1 MWQCLVVSVTVRGP
15 VLFYF
20 LFFSIVLLFSTSF
33 KPWLQM
39 SVLTITCPSFVQNL
53 YHGLFIGILCVHM
66 YLDILVNLVNISKF
80 LLLSLCVWTEI
91 FLRTVAN
98 YLPVTCIVL
107 PHVLLLQKRTMFF
120 PVTRIY
126 LLGKTLICNSYI
138 TISNVSDNAFKVEER
153 ARRPP
158 GPIKIGS

>member
-1 MWQCLVVSVTVRGP
+1 M
-15 VLFYF
+15 
-20 LFFSIVLLFSTSF
+20 
-33 KPWLQM
+33 
-39 SVLTITCPSFVQNL
+39 
-53 YHGLFIGILCVHM
+53 
-66 YLDILVNLVNISKF
+66 
-80 LLLSLCVWTEI
+80 
-91 FLRTVAN
+91 AN

-107 PHVLLLQKRTMFF
+107 PHVLLLQKKNDVFF

-158 GPIKIGS
+158 PGPIKTGS